1 MELLKL
7 CLVFA
12 VIIAILRAKKPL
24 FTAILSGAA
33 AAVLLYRI
41 PFRDTAVLTITALT
55 SWSTLSVV
63 LSFYVVTFLQ
73 RMLEKRRRL
82 RGAREALDGIFNNR
96 RVNASLTPAIIGL
109 LPSAG
114 AMNIC
119 GAMVDSA
126 CGDYLTPE
134 DKAFV
139 TSYYRHIPESFL
151 PTFSAILI
159 GLTLSGCSAGSFVLA
174 MLPMVAALFL
184 LGYLFYLRKL
194 PKKVDG
200 QGKLSSKSKRAE
212 FKQFVLSLWT
222 LMMVVGLIIV
232 FNLPVYIVTPL
243 VILMNFFIDRFTI
256 REVLPMVRTAF
267 EPAII
272 FNTFLIMVF
281 KDIITY
287 TGIIHQL
294 PEVFSR
300 LPVSPFLIF
309 VLIFFAGTIISGS
322 NAIIALCMPMAIA
335 AVPDAGIPLIIAV
348 MCSAYAA
355 MQISPTHICLF
366 VAVEYF
372 HVPIGSLIRRTIP
385 VISCFLLIVLVYCRV
400 LGLIL

>member
-1 MELLKL
+1 MDLFKL

-12 VIIAILRAKKPL
+12 VIIAILWAKKPL
-24 FTAILSGAA
+24 FAAITGGTV
-33 AAVLLYRI
+33 AAVFFYQI
-41 PFRDTAVLTITALT
+41 PFRETASLTVTALT

-73 RMLEKRRRL
+73 RMLETRRRL
-82 RGAREALDGIFNNR
+82 RGARESLDGIFNNR
-96 RVNASLTPAIIGL
+96 RINASLTPAIIGL

-126 CGDYLTPE
+126 CGDYLSPE

-159 GLTLSGCSAGSFVLA
+159 GLTLSGCGAGSFVLA
-174 MLPMVAALFL
+174 MLPMVAVLFL
-184 LGYLFYLRKL
+184 LGHLFYLRKL
-194 PKKVDG
+194 PKEVDD
-200 QGKLSSKSKRAE
+200 QGKLPSKGKRAE
-212 FKQFVLSLWT
+212 LKKFTQSLWT
-222 LMMVVGLIIV
+222 LMMVVGLIII
-232 FNLPVYIVTPL
+232 FNLPVYIVTPI
-243 VILMNFFIDRFTI
+243 VIVMNFFIDRFTV
-256 REVLPMVRTAF
+256 REILPMVRTAF
-267 EPAII
+267 EPSII

-335 AVPDAGIPLIIAV
+335 AVPGAGLPLVIAV

-355 MQISPTHICLF
+355 MQVSPTHICLF
-366 VAVEYF
+366 VAVEHF

-385 VISCFLLIVLVYCRV
+385 VISCFLLIMLGYCWV
-400 LGLIL
+400 LGVVL